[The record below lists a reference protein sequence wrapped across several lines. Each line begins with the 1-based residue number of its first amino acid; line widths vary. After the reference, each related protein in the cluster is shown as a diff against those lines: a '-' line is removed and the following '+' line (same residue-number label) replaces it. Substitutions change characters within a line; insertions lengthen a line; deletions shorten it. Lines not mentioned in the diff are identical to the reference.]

1 MGTILSEPRM
11 AQYNRIGDDAISD
24 GRVRHAADVIIL
36 RAGYL
41 GGSGASM
48 VRPGS
53 ASDVTL
59 AVNRFVLSVIG
70 SEGRTRSSRD
80 PIRALAPTLTC
91 RVGFEAKE
99 SSVDGAGSQ

>member
-11 AQYNRIGDDAISD
+11 AQYNRIGDDAITD

-53 ASDVTL
+53 
-59 AVNRFVLSVIG
+59 
-70 SEGRTRSSRD
+70 
-80 PIRALAPTLTC
+80 PPM
-91 RVGFEAKE
+91 
-99 SSVDGAGSQ
+99 

>member
-24 GRVRHAADVIIL
+24 GHVRHAADVTIL

-48 VRPGS
+48 GAPRI

-70 SEGRTRSSRD
+70 PEGRNKIIARSDSCAD
-80 PIRALAPTLTC
+80 SYTHVSC
-91 RVGFEAKE
+91 RLRG
-99 SSVDGAGSQ
+99 

>member
-70 SEGRTRSSRD
+70 PEGPNKIIARSDSCAD
-80 PIRALAPTLTC
+80 SYTDVSC
-91 RVGFEAKE
+91 RLRG
-99 SSVDGAGSQ
+99 